1 MNFNKT
7 IMAAS
12 ILAVASTVANEAT
25 GAEIISRPD
34 FKVVDGKMTPE
45 LMEAF
50 GRVTDPQV
58 SPDKKKILY
67 NVEFISL
74 KADKGNKELWTM
86 NIDGSNPQ
94 KSPTPQKARLAL
106 FGSKTAQRLRSF
118 HPPTTEC
125 SFSLWIQTEKTANK
139 FPMLKKASTVS
150 CSPPTRQRFCSSATS
165 NMVKRRPTCIL
176 TLTKPM

>member
-67 NVEFISL
+67 NVES
-74 KADKGNKELWTM
+74 
-86 NIDGSNPQ
+86 S
-94 KSPTPQKARLAL
+94 AL
-106 FGSKTAQRLRSF
+106 R
-118 HPPTTEC
+118 
-125 SFSLWIQTEKTANK
+125 
-139 FPMLKKASTVS
+139 
-150 CSPPTRQRFCSSATS
+150 PTRATR
-165 NMVKRRPTCIL
+165 NCGQ
-176 TLTKPM
+176 

>member
-50 GRVTDPQV
+50 GRV
-58 SPDKKKILY
+58 
-67 NVEFISL
+67 
-74 KADKGNKELWTM
+74 
-86 NIDGSNPQ
+86 
-94 KSPTPQKARLAL
+94 PT
-106 FGSKTAQRLRSF
+106 
-118 HPPTTEC
+118 H
-125 SFSLWIQTEKTANK
+125 K
-139 FPMLKKASTVS
+139 F
-150 CSPPTRQRFCSSATS
+150 PPTRKRFSTTSSSSAL
-165 NMVKRRPTCIL
+165 RPTRATRNCGQ
-176 TLTKPM
+176 